1 MSRITFI
8 KIGADGQPVA
18 ADSTEQHVAVLLP
31 EHGIMFTATN
41 VAKDVPQAE
50 CEAACKA
57 CAVAGFNDWELP
69 TIDQLQLLI
78 DRTRYEPAID
88 TDYFRDI
95 ANDWYWSTTP
105 TAWSASGA
113 WGVVFND
120 GGVLNSRRGYY
131 GFALAVRRFGQ

>member
-8 KIGADGQPVA
+8 KIGADGQPLA
-18 ADSTEQHVAVLLP
+18 ADSTELHAAVLLP
-31 EHGIMFTATN
+31 DHGIMFTATN
-41 VAKDVPQAE
+41 VATDVPQAE

-57 CAVAGFNDWELP
+57 SAVAGFSDWELP

-78 DRTRYEPAID
+78 DRTRHEPAID

-105 TAWSASGA
+105 TSWSASVA
-113 WGVVFND
+113 WSVDFYNGVV
-120 GGVLNSRRGYY
+120 GYSHRNGY
-131 GFALAVRRFGQ
+131 GFALAVRRSGQ

>member
-8 KIGADGQPVA
+8 KIGADGQPLA

-31 EHGIMFTATN
+31 DHGIIFTATN

-78 DRTRYEPAID
+78 DRTRHAPAID

-105 TAWSASGA
+105 ATWSASVA
-113 WGVVFND
+113 WGVDFYY
-120 GGVLNSRRGYY
+120 GGVYDYRRSSY
-131 GFALAVRRFGQ
+131 GFALAVRRSGQ

>member
-8 KIGADGQPVA
+8 KIGPDGQPLAV
-18 ADSTEQHVAVLLP
+18 DSTEQHVAVLLP

-50 CEAACKA
+50 CEAACKV
-57 CAVAGFNDWELP
+57 CTVAGFNDWELP

-78 DRTRYEPAID
+78 DRTRHAPAIN

-105 TAWSASGA
+105 AAWSASDA
-113 WGVVFND
+113 WSVGFYY
-120 GGVLNSRRGYY
+120 GGVSYGRRYGL
-131 GFALAVRRFGQ
+131 GFALAVRRSGQ